1 MESIFACLDNQRLTN
16 IVRDVV
22 EERCNGCGIL
32 MEELFNGYFNL
43 QWIKHWVRSA
53 MPVDVASEDYNYQA
67 IMFNCRSEFLQ
78 RI

>member
-1 MESIFACLDNQRLTN
+1 MESIFTDLDNQSLTN
-16 IVRDVV
+16 IVREVI
-22 EERCNGCGIL
+22 EERCNRCGIL

-53 MPVDVASEDYNYQA
+53 MPVDIGSEDYPYQA
-67 IMFNCRSEFLQ
+67 IMYNCRNEFLQ